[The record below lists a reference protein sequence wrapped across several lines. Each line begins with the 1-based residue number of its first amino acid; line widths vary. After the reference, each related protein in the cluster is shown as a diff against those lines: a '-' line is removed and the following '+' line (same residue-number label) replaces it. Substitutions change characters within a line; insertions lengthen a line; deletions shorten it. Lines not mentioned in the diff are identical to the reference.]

1 MNIMSKTDDVLSLI
15 KEGYSLNEI
24 PHLLSL
30 NIREYNDILKQIK
43 DWGYNFNKIITSTGQ
58 IILKPNRTLNIDN
71 NPRRLRIN
79 IKDRLFRCIF
89 ISDLHIGSI
98 YERPKLL
105 PKVFEYAK
113 VHDIHVIINAGDTV
127 DNIYPDSN
135 QVLVN
140 KTLPS
145 QIKKLI
151 RVYPYSEDIITL
163 NLGGNHEY
171 KSIIEDGY
179 DILRKVESTRY
190 DMVSLGYGMCK
201 ILLKDDAI
209 AVIHDLKK
217 SNKIEVPNDVSMIY
231 KGHSHKAKNSY
242 KEQKKTFIPAFSEDG
257 TSAYEYKPLMGFLDV
272 QYIFY
277 DKLIERIN
285 TKQLAIING
294 QIRQANEESV
304 VLRKVPRSRP
314 VDKKA

>member
-1 MNIMSKTDDVLSLI
+1 MSKTDEVLSLI

-127 DNIYPDSN
+127 DNIYP
-135 QVLVN
+135 
-140 KTLPS
+140 
-145 QIKKLI
+145 
-151 RVYPYSEDIITL
+151 
-163 NLGGNHEY
+163 
-171 KSIIEDGY
+171 
-179 DILRKVESTRY
+179 

>member
-1 MNIMSKTDDVLSLI
+1 MSKTDEVLSLI

-24 PHLLSL
+24 PKLLSL

-43 DWGYNFNKIITSTGQ
+43 NRGYNFNKTITSSGQ
-58 IILKPNRTLNIDN
+58 IILKPNKSLNFDN
-71 NPRRLRIN
+71 NSRRLRIN
-79 IKDRLFRCIF
+79 VKDRFFRCIF

-105 PKVFEYAK
+105 PKVFDYAK
-113 VHDIHVIINAGDTV
+113 VHDIHIIINAGDTI
-127 DNIYPDSN
+127 DNIYPESN
-135 QVLVN
+135 QVLIN

-151 RVYPYSEDIITL
+151 RVYPYAEDIITL

-179 DILRKVESTRY
+179 DILRKVESSRY

-201 ILLKDDAI
+201 ILLKDDSI

-217 SNKIEVPNDVSMIY
+217 SSKLDIPNDVSMIY

-257 TSAYEYKPLMGFLDV
+257 TGAYEYKPLMGFLDV

-285 TKQLAIING
+285 TKQLAIVNG

-304 VLRKVPRSRP
+304 ILRKIPHQRNI
-314 VDKKA
+314 DKKE

>member
-1 MNIMSKTDDVLSLI
+1 MSKTDEVLSLI

-24 PHLLSL
+24 PKLLSL

-43 DWGYNFNKIITSTGQ
+43 NRGYNFNKTITSSGQ
-58 IILKPNRTLNIDN
+58 IILKPNKSLNFDN
-71 NPRRLRIN
+71 NSRRLRIN
-79 IKDRLFRCIF
+79 VKDRFFRCIF
-89 ISDLHIGSI
+89 ISDLHTGSI

-105 PKVFEYAK
+105 PKVFDYAK
-113 VHDIHVIINAGDTV
+113 AHDIHIIINAGDTI
-127 DNIYPDSN
+127 DNIYPESN
-135 QVLVN
+135 QVLIN

-151 RVYPYSEDIITL
+151 RVYPYAEDIITL

-179 DILRKVESTRY
+179 DILRKVESSRY

-201 ILLKDDAI
+201 ILLKDDSI

-217 SNKIEVPNDVSMIY
+217 SNKLDVPNDVSMIY

-257 TSAYEYKPLMGFLDV
+257 TGAYEYKPLMGFLDV

-285 TKQLAIING
+285 TKQLAIVNG

-304 VLRKVPRSRP
+304 ILRKIPHPRNI
-314 VDKKA
+314 DKKE